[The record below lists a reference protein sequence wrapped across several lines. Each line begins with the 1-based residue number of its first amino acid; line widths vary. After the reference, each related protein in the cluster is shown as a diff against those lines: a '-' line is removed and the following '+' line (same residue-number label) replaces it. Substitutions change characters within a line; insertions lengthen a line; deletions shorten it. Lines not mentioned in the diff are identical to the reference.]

1 MHKMK
6 RLFKQLSIFLL
17 VVLTVLSFGSA
28 VQAADDFQV
37 DFIKVNGMTQ
47 DLNAVSVLPIYVE
60 RDSYITVEVFLHGLD
75 GSDVAY
81 DTKVS
86 AWIGGYEYGDIDD
99 VTPIFQTLPG
109 VQDRKVLTLE
119 IPNDLE
125 SSKTYT
131 LNVDIY
137 DDEQR
142 EYNEFPLVI
151 EETRHE
157 LNIYDATF
165 NPGKVVKAGTPLFV
179 SIRLENLGETEE
191 NDVKVTVS
199 IPALGISTVNYL
211 DELNTEF
218 DEENE
223 DHLRNDNSKQMD
235 LLLRIPS
242 DAATGTYDVQV
253 DIEYNRGHSFLT
265 KTLSLNVEGTAQAA
279 GAQTVINSDSSSKVV
294 NAGES
299 VEYKVM
305 MANLGL
311 EPGVYSVTVDGV
323 SAWGEAVVQP
333 SFLTIMPDSTGEV
346 TITVTPYDSVDA
358 ASHTWVAKVMLG
370 TDVLSELV
378 FTTKVEVENTVE
390 QSNDTVKSVLTAI
403 FFILL
408 IVLVVLAIVI
418 AFRKVRSDDDED
430 EETSALEG
438 QTYYQYYPR
447 N

>member
-1 MHKMK
+1 MKMTRHMK
-6 RLFKQLSIFLL
+6 NIAFFVLAL
-17 VVLTVLSFGSA
+17 VALVGTAVSVSASTNDYSF
-28 VQAADDFQV
+28 DI
-37 DFIKVNGMTQ
+37 IKVNGLET
-47 DLNAVSVLPIYVE
+47 DVNTALDIERGERLDIEVWLIANA
-60 RDSYITVEVFLHGLD
+60 TVE
-75 GSDVAY
+75 DVEITA
-81 DTKVS
+81 K
-86 AWIGGYEYGDIDD
+86 INGYEYGSISDSTGLFNLDEGK
-99 VTPIFQTLPG
+99 TYKKT
-109 VQDRKVLTLE
+109 LTLYVPE
-119 IPNDLE
+119 DIEASED
-125 SSKTYT
+125 YT
-131 LNVDIY
+131 LRIEASDQNNEETATFGLFI
-137 DDEQR
+137 DEQR
-142 EYNEFPLVI
+142 HGLAIFDVL
-151 EETRHE
+151 
-157 LNIYDATF
+157 LNPSSTIA
-165 NPGKVVKAGTPLFV
+165 AGNSLFTTV
-179 SIRLENLGETEE
+179 RLENLGETEE

>member
-1 MHKMK
+1 MKMTRHMK
-6 RLFKQLSIFLL
+6 NIAFFVLAL
-17 VVLTVLSFGSA
+17 VALVGTAVSVSASTNDYSF
-28 VQAADDFQV
+28 DI
-37 DFIKVNGMTQ
+37 IKVNGLET
-47 DLNAVSVLPIYVE
+47 DVNTALDIERGERLDIEVWLIANA
-60 RDSYITVEVFLHGLD
+60 TVE
-75 GSDVAY
+75 DVEITA
-81 DTKVS
+81 K
-86 AWIGGYEYGDIDD
+86 INGYEYGSISDSTGLFNLDEGK
-99 VTPIFQTLPG
+99 TYKKT
-109 VQDRKVLTLE
+109 LTLYVPE
-119 IPNDLE
+119 DIEASED
-125 SSKTYT
+125 YT
-131 LNVDIY
+131 LRIEASDQNNEETATFGLFI
-137 DDEQR
+137 DEQR
-142 EYNEFPLVI
+142 HGLAIFDVL
-151 EETRHE
+151 
-157 LNIYDATF
+157 LNPSSTIA
-165 NPGKVVKAGTPLFV
+165 AGNSLFTTV
-179 SIRLENLGETEE
+179 RLENLGETEE

-418 AFRKVRSDDDED
+418 AFRKVRSYDDED

>member
-1 MHKMK
+1 MKMTRHMK
-6 RLFKQLSIFLL
+6 NIAFFVLAL
-17 VVLTVLSFGSA
+17 VALVGT
-28 VQAADDFQV
+28 
-37 DFIKVNGMTQ
+37 
-47 DLNAVSVLPIYVE
+47 AVSVSAADYSFDRIEVNGLETNANTSLDVE
-60 RDSYITVEVFLHGLD
+60 RGERVDIDVWLVATANTEDVEIT
-75 GSDVAY
+75 A
-81 DTKVS
+81 K
-86 AWIGGYEYGDIDD
+86 INGYEYGSISDSTGLFNLDD
-99 VTPIFQTLPG
+99 GRTYKKT
-109 VQDRKVLTLE
+109 LTLY
-119 IPNDLE
+119 IPEDIE
-125 SSKTYT
+125 ASEDYT
-131 LNVDIY
+131 LRIEASDQNDEETATFGLFI
-137 DDEQR
+137 DEQR
-142 EYNEFPLVI
+142 HGLAIFDVL
-151 EETRHE
+151 
-157 LNIYDATF
+157 LNPSSTIA
-165 NPGKVVKAGTPLFV
+165 AGNSLFTTV
-179 SIRLENLGETEE
+179 RLENLGETEE

-199 IPALGISTVNYL
+199 IPALGVSTVNYL
-211 DELNTEF
+211 DELNTEY
-218 DEENE
+218 DEANE

-253 DIEYNRGHSFLT
+253 DIEYNRGHNFLT
-265 KTLSLNVEGTAQAA
+265 KTLSLNVEGTAQSA

-299 VEYKVM
+299 AEYKVM

-346 TITVTPYDSVDA
+346 TITVTPYDSVEA

-390 QSNDTVKSVLTAI
+390 QTNDTVKSVLTAI

-418 AFRKVRSDDDED
+418 AFRKVKSDDDED

>member
-1 MHKMK
+1 MTRHMK
-6 RLFKQLSIFLL
+6 NIAFFVLAL
-17 VVLTVLSFGSA
+17 VALVGTAVSVSASTNDYSF
-28 VQAADDFQV
+28 DI
-37 DFIKVNGMTQ
+37 IKVNGLET
-47 DLNAVSVLPIYVE
+47 DVNTALDIERGERLDIEVWLIANA
-60 RDSYITVEVFLHGLD
+60 TVE
-75 GSDVAY
+75 DVEITA
-81 DTKVS
+81 K
-86 AWIGGYEYGDIDD
+86 INGYEYGSISDSTGLFNLDEGK
-99 VTPIFQTLPG
+99 TYKKT
-109 VQDRKVLTLE
+109 LTLYVPE
-119 IPNDLE
+119 DIEASED
-125 SSKTYT
+125 YT
-131 LNVDIY
+131 LRIEASDQNNEETATFGLFI
-137 DDEQR
+137 DEQR
-142 EYNEFPLVI
+142 HGLAIFDVL
-151 EETRHE
+151 
-157 LNIYDATF
+157 LNPSSTIA
-165 NPGKVVKAGTPLFV
+165 AGNSLFTTV
-179 SIRLENLGETEE
+179 RLENLGETEE